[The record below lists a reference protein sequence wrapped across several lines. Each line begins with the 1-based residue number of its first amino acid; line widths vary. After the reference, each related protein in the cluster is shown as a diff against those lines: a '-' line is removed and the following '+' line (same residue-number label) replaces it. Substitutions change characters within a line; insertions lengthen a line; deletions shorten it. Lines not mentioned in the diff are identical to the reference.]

1 VSPCS
6 RCGLSF
12 PVTSITS
19 VPLDGTVVPCS
30 YRRLVAIV
38 PIRVGEV
45 PPLKVNETAGVGG
58 VMKMMHLC
66 YAAIGFAVARWI
78 FRRQAVPVVD
88 PVTRFRSQ
96 GLL

>member
-1 VSPCS
+1 MC
-6 RCGLSF
+6 
-12 PVTSITS
+12 
-19 VPLDGTVVPCS
+19 
-30 YRRLVAIV
+30 VAIV
-38 PIRVGEV
+38 PIEV
-45 PPLKVNETAGVGG
+45 HVLPPLQVIEAELGVFMKV
-58 VMKMMHLC
+58 MHLC